1 MKTLPSASWTCWRQH
16 YNSFFKVVFNC
27 LFFTCLSLSLCLSSL
42 YLHCNTFSLPQALC
56 VSFHRFPSHQPL
68 HLPPPPPFTFTPL
81 ISHVVILHPTQPSI
95 ALSAVK
101 SKHGDM
107 GYLTH
112 HWSCWSA
119 PSKVLLAV
127 RKRLIFTQTHARTN
141 LHVWLI
147 GSWLMLSERFTVCV
161 ACLNTNTSNKYFN
174 YCNIFAPFLY
184 FFSLL
189 HHKTG

>member
-1 MKTLPSASWTCWRQH
+1 MQVEPVEDNVTTVFLKLFLIVSFLRVYHSVSASH
-16 YNSFFKVVFNC
+16 
-27 LFFTCLSLSLCLSSL
+27 LFICIATHSPSLKHCVSLFTAFPLISLSI
-42 YLHCNTFSLPQALC
+42 YL
-56 VSFHRFPSHQPL
+56 
-68 HLPPPPPFTFTPL
+68 LPPPSPSLPSSPMLSSSTPPNHLQHCQQLNQSMETW
-81 ISHVVILHPTQPSI
+81 
-95 ALSAVK
+95 
-101 SKHGDM
+101 

-127 RKRLIFTQTHARTN
+127 WKRLIFTQTHARTN